1 MKDGEEI
8 MQKISPFLWFDD
20 QAEQAASLYTSVF
33 RDSRIISIARYGEA
47 GPGPKGQAMT
57 VSFQLEGQ
65 DFTALNGGPAFKFTP
80 AISLFVNCGTQDEV
94 DGLWER
100 LSEGGK
106 EGQCG
111 WLEDR
116 FGVSWQ
122 IVPAVLAELLS
133 GSDPKRVQRVMEAM
147 LRMTKL
153 DIAGLEKADKG

>member
-1 MKDGEEI
+1 

-20 QAEQAASLYTSVF
+20 QAEEAANLYTSVF
-33 RDSRIISIARYGEA
+33 RDSRIVSIARYGDA

-65 DFTALNGGPAFKFTP
+65 DFTALNGGPNFKFTP
-80 AISLFVNCGTQDEV
+80 AISLFVHCGTQDEV
-94 DGLWER
+94 DRLWER

-122 IVPAVLAELLS
+122 IVPAVLAELLG
-133 GSDPKRVQRVMEAM
+133 GSDPKRAQRVMEAM
-147 LRMTKL
+147 HRMTKL
-153 DIAGLEKADKG
+153 DIADLEKADKG

>member
-1 MKDGEEI
+1 